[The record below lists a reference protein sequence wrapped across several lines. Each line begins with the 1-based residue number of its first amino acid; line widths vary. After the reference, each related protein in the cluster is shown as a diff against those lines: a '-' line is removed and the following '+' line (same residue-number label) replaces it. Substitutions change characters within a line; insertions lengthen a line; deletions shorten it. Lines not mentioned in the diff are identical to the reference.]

1 MRPSIITLCAVSI
14 SLSALTASGAPDKES
29 VLPNDSIATVSN
41 DSTENPA
48 VELGEF
54 VVEGNTVTMDGKKMT
69 LVPTPRDKKFA
80 YDGIGILQNM
90 ALPNVVVDPRT
101 RAVTNAAGVGY
112 TFFIDYVPASAQ
124 QVSDI
129 RPQDVLR
136 VEVIESPDDP
146 RFNGA
151 RIAANFIMKKY
162 EYGGYTKFNG
172 RQQFPSEFGDYSVY
186 SKLSYRRMTYDIS
199 GGTRF
204 NHTTALTGSD
214 SESIYRFGDET
225 VTRFQKVDSYRDL
238 RYRPYVTAR
247 AIYST
252 PGIMI
257 SNTIGY
263 SGSDLRFGIQKG
275 SVEYP
280 GLTPAEETVRKT
292 DSNSNS
298 VAWSGMFYFSL
309 PKQFSLNINGSAS
322 RTGTDDWS
330 SYTAGAANPIV
341 NDITEKEWNTKG
353 DVTVTKKFGAQSV
366 GASVYA
372 GWREN
377 MLDYHTDALTE
388 LKFHESYVNFYIR
401 SSFNIGILNISP
413 NVSASYTVQTFNG
426 KNMASWYPK
435 AYVPAWVRINDRQ
448 AAYMSFEYSK
458 GVSSPTEMNPVLVR
472 RNEIDAVEGN
482 EDLEYFDFYLGRL
495 GYNIAFGRF
504 SANVSGELTYF
515 GNIVVPVYE
524 PRYAAGES
532 PMMVQSFANNGS
544 TLFGNAMLRLSG
556 RFFGNS
562 LTVQLYGRANY
573 FHRSGLYA
581 RSRWNFTGGADASY
595 YIRNFRIAAGYYTP
609 SLNHSAAF
617 DQWSPCYYYLQTTWT
632 WNGLNITLQTTS
644 PFRKSCVLST
654 STIDAGDFVRHATE
668 YNSAYRQNLSLTVTY
683 SFGYGKKASTDNE
696 VQKLEGGSSIILK

>member
-1 MRPSIITLCAVSI
+1 MRPSIITLCVVSI
-14 SLSALTASGAPDKES
+14 SLSALTAYGAPISES
-29 VLPNDSIATVSN
+29 ALPNDSIATTAN
-41 DSTENPA
+41 DSTENPG
-48 VELGEF
+48 VELGEL

-80 YDGIGILQNM
+80 SDGIGILQNM

-112 TFFIDYVPASAQ
+112 TFFIDYVPASGQ

-136 VEVIESPDDP
+136 VEVIESPEDP

-151 RIAANFIMKKY
+151 KVAANFIMKKY
-162 EYGGYTKFNG
+162 EYGGYTKFSG
-172 RQQFPSEFGDYSVY
+172 RQQFPAEFGDYSAY
-186 SKLSYRRMTYDIS
+186 SKLSYRRMTYDVS
-199 GGTRF
+199 GGTGL

-214 SESIYRFGDET
+214 SESTYRFGDRT
-225 VTRFQKVDSYRDL
+225 VTRVQNVSSYRDL
-238 RYRPYVTAR
+238 RIRPYLTAR
-247 AIYST
+247 AIYSSRGT
-252 PGIMI
+252 MI

-275 SVEYP
+275 SVEYR
-280 GLTPAEETVRKT
+280 GLTPAEGTVRKT

-298 VAWSGMFYFSL
+298 LTWRGMFYFSL
-309 PKQFSLNINGSAS
+309 PRQFSLNLNGSAR
-322 RTGTDDWS
+322 RTVTDDWS
-330 SYTAGAANPIV
+330 SYTAGASSPIV
-341 NDITEKEWNTKG
+341 NDITEKEWNTNG
-353 DVTVTKKFGAQSV
+353 DITVTKKFGAQSV

-377 MLDYHTDALTE
+377 LLDYHTYPVTE
-388 LKFHESYVNFYIR
+388 LKFHESYINFYINA
-401 SSFNIGILNISP
+401 SFNLGNFNISP
-413 NVSASYTVQTFNG
+413 SVSASHTVQTFDG
-426 KNMASWYPK
+426 RTMARWYPK
-435 AYVPAWVRINDRQ
+435 AYVPAWLRIDSRQ
-448 AAYMSFEYSK
+448 SAYMSFEYAK
-458 GVSSPTEMNPVLVR
+458 GVATPNEMNPVLVR
-472 RNEIDAVEGN
+472 RNDIDAVEGN
-482 EDLEYFDFYLGRL
+482 EDLGYFDFYLGRL

-504 SANVSGELTYF
+504 SANVSGDLTYY
-515 GNIVVPVYE
+515 GNPIVPVYG
-524 PRYAAGES
+524 PRHAAGES
-532 PMMVQSFANNGS
+532 PMMVQSFANDGS

>member
-1 MRPSIITLCAVSI
+1 MKTAIITSCLAAI
-14 SLSALTASGAPDKES
+14 IMSAFPTSGAASGNVAPLTVDS
-29 VLPNDSIATVSN
+29 VEVSN
-41 DSTENPA
+41 DTTEIPT
-48 VELGEF
+48 VDLEELE
-54 VVEGNTVTMDGKKMT
+54 VKANTLVMDGKRTT
-69 LVPTPRDKKFA
+69 LIPTPRDKKFA
-80 YDGIGILQNM
+80 SDGIGILQNM

-101 RAVTNAAGVGY
+101 RAVTNAAGMAY
-112 TFFIDYVPASAQ
+112 TFFIDYVPASGQ

-136 VEVIESPDDP
+136 VEVIESPEDP

-162 EYGGYTKFNG
+162 EYGGYTKFSG
-172 RQQFPSEFGDYSVY
+172 HQQFPSEFGNYSVY
-186 SKLSYRRMTYDIS
+186 SKLTYRRMTYDIS

-225 VTRFQKVDSYRDL
+225 VTRFQKVSSYRDL
-238 RYRPYVTAR
+238 RFRPYVTAR
-247 AIYST
+247 AIYSS

-275 SVEYP
+275 TMEYQ
-280 GLTPAEETVRKT
+280 GLTPAEETVKKT

-330 SYTAGAANPIV
+330 SYTAGAASPIV
-341 NDITEKEWNTKG
+341 NDITEREWNTKG

-377 MLDYHTDALTE
+377 MLDYHTDAVTE
-388 LKFHESYVNFYIR
+388 LKFHESYVNFYIN
-401 SSFNIGILNISP
+401 SSFNIGNLNISP
-413 NVSASYTVQTFNG
+413 SVSASYTVQTFNG

-448 AAYMSFEYSK
+448 SAYMSFEYSK

-544 TLFGNAMLRLSG
+544 TLFGNAMLQLSG
-556 RFFGNS
+556 KFFGNS
-562 LTVQLYGRANY
+562 LSVQLYGRANY

-595 YIRNFRIAAGYYTP
+595 YIRNFRISAGYYTP
-609 SLNHSAAF
+609 SLNHSAAV
-617 DQWSPCYYYLQTTWT
+617 DQWSPYYYYLQTTWT